1 MSRVILYTGK
11 GGVGKTSVAA
21 ATGLRC
27 ADRGLRTI
35 VVSTDP
41 AHSLSDSLD
50 QDVGPEPNL
59 LAPNFWAQE
68 IDVLYQMQKHWQNV
82 QEYLATLLSWRG
94 LDDVIAEEVAVVPG
108 MDELA
113 SLLQIVHLQDS
124 GEFDVVIV
132 DMAPTGE
139 TLRFLAFPE
148 AANWYLQRIFPLQR
162 QAMRLAR
169 PLLRNVTDM
178 PLPDDR
184 VFQAV
189 SELMQDLNRM
199 HGVLSDADVSSV
211 RIVLNPDKMVIREA
225 QRTLT
230 YISLYGFPIDAVICN
245 RVIPDEVTDPYFEE
259 WKRSQ
264 AENLELVRQAF
275 SPVPLLL
282 VPMFSRE
289 VMGMDMLRRAAEAAF
304 GDRNPAEVLH
314 RGRLYDVSKADGTYR
329 LTLRLPL
336 ARREDIDLVR
346 KREELIVMVGSHKHN
361 LLLPDSLA
369 RLPVEGARYEGDAL
383 VITFRSEPPAGGR

>member
-11 GGVGKTSVAA
+11 GGVGKTSIAA

-41 AHSLSDSLD
+41 AHSLSDSID
-50 QDVGPEPNL
+50 QEVGPEPKQL
-59 LAPNFWAQE
+59 QPNFWVQE
-68 IDVLYQMQKHWQNV
+68 IDVLHQMQKHWREV

-94 LDDVIAEEVAVVPG
+94 VDDLIAEEVAIIPG

-113 SLLQIVHLQDS
+113 SLLQIVYLQGS

-132 DMAPTGE
+132 DMAPTAE

-169 PLLRNVTDM
+169 PLLRGITDM

-184 VFQAV
+184 IFEAV
-189 SELMQDLNRM
+189 HRLVEDLDRM
-199 HGVLSDADVSSV
+199 HDLLSNPDVSSV
-211 RIVLNPDKMVIREA
+211 RVVLNLEKMVIREA

-230 YISLYGFPIDAVICN
+230 YVSLYGFPVDGVICN
-245 RVIPDEVTDPYFEE
+245 RVMPDAVTDPYFDE
-259 WKRSQ
+259 WKRAQ
-264 AENLELVRQAF
+264 TENMQLVRDAF
-275 SPVPLLL
+275 APIPLFS
-282 VPMFSRE
+282 VPMFPRE
-289 VMGMDMLRRAAEAAF
+289 VVGFDMLRQAADAAF
-304 GDRNPAEVLH
+304 GDQDPSQVLY
-314 RGRLYDVSKADGTYR
+314 RGRLYEVRKVEGVYQLR
-329 LTLRLPL
+329 LSLPL
-336 ARREDIDLVR
+336 ASKEDIDLVR
-346 KREELIVMVGSHKHN
+346 KRDELIVRVGSHKHN
-361 LLLPDSLA
+361 LLLPDTLA
-369 RLPVEGARYEGDAL
+369 RLAVAGGKYEGDEL
-383 VITFRSEPPAGGR
+383 VISFEAEAESA